1 MVKMMMMITMVMMND
16 DIIHAHLSQH
26 HATIHCKYAKQR
38 HTKHR

>member
-1 MVKMMMMITMVMMND
+1 MMMMITMMMMND

-26 HATIHCKYAKQR
+26 HATIHCTSKYAKQR